1 MEPVHWRR
9 ELALWKRQAM
19 EAGRRLAEMG
29 MELDDLREKQN
40 TESALGDSS
49 DDAEGEGDIA

>member
-1 MEPVHWRR
+1 
-9 ELALWKRQAM
+9 M